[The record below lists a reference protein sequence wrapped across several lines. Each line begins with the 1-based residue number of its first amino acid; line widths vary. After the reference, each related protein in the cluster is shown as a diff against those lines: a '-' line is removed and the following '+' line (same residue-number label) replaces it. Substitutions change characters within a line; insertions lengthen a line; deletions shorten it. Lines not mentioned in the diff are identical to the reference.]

1 MPQPWWLALSTI
13 GKRAQAPEIARRR
26 GPVLLT
32 EAELDRVAGAG
43 SKPGGAGDGDSIFQ
57 RPKAR

>member
-1 MPQPWWLALSTI
+1 MSIHASDSRTI
-13 GKRAQAPEIARRR
+13 GKPAQAPEIARRR

-43 SKPGGAGDGDSIFQ
+43 SKPGGDGDSIFQ
-57 RPKAR
+57 RPKTR